1 MTARNLTEAMRNFPI
16 KKLPDSISNEVLSE
30 SVSVKFAK
38 ETHVAL
44 NDPRWQWTG
53 STAFSDVWCWL
64 PIFTIEYADIDYPF
78 NARIGF
84 TSTGQRLFM
93 TGQKA
98 SFFVKVSSLLDFEHQ
113 NWSSVS
119 NLNVVAELVPIDRL
133 INVACES
140 AYALLA
146 SHLQEVNAK
155 KAEALRKEAIK

>member
-1 MTARNLTEAMRNFPI
+1 METKRMTENQ
-16 KKLPDSISNEVLSE
+16 SI
-30 SVSVKFAK
+30 KFAK
-38 ETHVAL
+38 ETHIAL

-53 STAFSDVWCWL
+53 STLFSDVWCWL
-64 PIFTIEYADIDYPF
+64 PLFTIEYADIKGYPL

-84 TSTGQRLFM
+84 SSTGQRLFM

-98 SFFVKVSSLLDFEHQ
+98 SFLVRVSSLNFEYP
-113 NWSSVS
+113 NWSSVA
-119 NLNVVAELVPIDRL
+119 NLNVMAELVSIDKL

-155 KAEALRKEAIK
+155 KAEALRKEATCTYYI